1 VEPTLQDSALAYDCR
16 HLVSTRLEYRDYGVL
31 LAIFFTAAGDASAS
45 GQDLAGSL
53 KAGMQRIQEVGG
65 ASLGDRTMIDA
76 LSPALDALA
85 QDLDASAKAAR
96 TGADK
101 TASIVK
107 AKAGRATYVSA
118 DKLKGHNDPGAE
130 AVAILLESLVNA

>member
-85 QDLDASAKAAR
+85 QDLDGNLCVGR
-96 TGADK
+96 QTEGA
-101 TASIVK
+101 
-107 AKAGRATYVSA
+107 
-118 DKLKGHNDPGAE
+118 
-130 AVAILLESLVNA
+130 